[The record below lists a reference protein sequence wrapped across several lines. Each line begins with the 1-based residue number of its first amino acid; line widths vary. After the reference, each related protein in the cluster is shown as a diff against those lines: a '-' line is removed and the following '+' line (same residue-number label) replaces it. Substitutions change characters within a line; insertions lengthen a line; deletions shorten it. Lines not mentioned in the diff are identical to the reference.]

1 MRYLKRPQILNM
13 TLVLAME
20 ELEKEEPSLDK
31 VKTAVYESFEL
42 LANMHMDINISR
54 STTRETVEWT

>member
-1 MRYLKRPQILNM
+1 M